1 MKEALRQH
9 NNAPIQSHQDA
20 TLNFKIVLMSVTLNL
35 KTVKIKA
42 GVETQVE
49 EAFPVMA
56 EVPEVENFS
65 ESSRPKE
72 LPLINSKMIDIR
84 N

>member
-42 GVETQVE
+42 GVETPVK
-49 EAFPVMA
+49 EALPVMA
-56 EVPEVENFS
+56 EVENFS

-72 LPLINSKMIDIR
+72 LPLTNSKMIDIR